1 LPGAWRLAVEVVPTP
16 GTRWPWRASLASSEL
31 ESPWNRA
38 NVVLPAK
45 AGDAVVRVPIVVAA
59 EVRMLRVT
67 LLRDGKEHDTRELA
81 LP

>member
-1 LPGAWRLAVEVVPTP
+1 MSCCPQRRA
-16 GTRWPWRASLASSEL
+16 TRWF
-31 ESPWNRA
+31 
-38 NVVLPAK
+38 
-45 AGDAVVRVPIVVAA
+45 RVPIVVAA